1 VRQRRKQRIGRI
13 YTTVLFSLMALAF
26 AWIAIHKLSTRSAAK
41 PLFGEWY
48 MVVPPMVGESA
59 GIRTD
64 LTAPLYQWKIKG
76 RFTTAEGCEQAVK
89 QNKSSMGG
97 EPVYGRPYDD
107 RNTAGRA
114 RIFAARCVRA
124 DLMRSR

>member
-1 VRQRRKQRIGRI
+1 MKQRRKQRIGRI

-26 AWIAIHKLSTRSAAK
+26 AWIAIRKFSARSAAT
-41 PLFGEWY
+41 PLLSDWY

-64 LTAPLYQWKIKG
+64 LSAPLSQWKIKG
-76 RFTTAEGCEQAVK
+76 RFTAAEACEQAVK
-89 QNKSSMGG
+89 RNKSYVGG
-97 EPVYGRPYDD
+97 EPIYGRPYDD

-114 RIFAARCVRA
+114 QIFAARCVRA
-124 DLMRSR
+124 DLLRSR

>member
-1 VRQRRKQRIGRI
+1 VKQRRKQRIGRI
-13 YTTVLFSLMALAF
+13 YTTVLFSLMALAL

-41 PLFGEWY
+41 PVFGDWY

-64 LTAPLYQWKIKG
+64 LTATLSQWKIKG
-76 RFTTAEGCEQAVK
+76 SFTTAEGCEQAIK
-89 QNKSSMGG
+89 RKKSYVGG
-97 EPVYGRPYDD
+97 EPIYGRPYDD

-114 RIFAARCVRA
+114 QIFAARCVRA

>member
-1 VRQRRKQRIGRI
+1 
-13 YTTVLFSLMALAF
+13 MALAF

-59 GIRTD
+59 GIKTD
-64 LTAPLYQWKIKG
+64 LSSTLSQWKIKG
-76 RFTTAEGCEQAVK
+76 SFTTAGSCEQAIK
-89 QNKSSMGG
+89 RNKSYVGG
-97 EPVYGRPYDD
+97 EPIYGRPYDD
-107 RNTAGRA
+107 RNTAGRT

-124 DLMRSR
+124 DLLRSR

>member
-13 YTTVLFSLMALAF
+13 YTTVLFSLMALAL
-26 AWIAIHKLSTRSAAK
+26 AWIAIHKLSTRSVAK
-41 PLFGEWY
+41 PVFGDWY

-59 GIRTD
+59 GIKTD
-64 LTAPLYQWKIKG
+64 LSSTLSQWKIKG
-76 RFTTAEGCEQAVK
+76 SFTTAGACEQAIK
-89 QNKSSMGG
+89 RNKSYVGG
-97 EPVYGRPYDD
+97 EPIYGRPYDD

-114 RIFAARCVRA
+114 QIFTARCVRA